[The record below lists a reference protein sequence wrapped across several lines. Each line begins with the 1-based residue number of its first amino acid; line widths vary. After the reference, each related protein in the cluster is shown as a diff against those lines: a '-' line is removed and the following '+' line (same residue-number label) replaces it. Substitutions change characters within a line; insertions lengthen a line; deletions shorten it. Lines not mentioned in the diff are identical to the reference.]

1 VLFRFLLFALGFL
14 AAPFVGIAVLML
26 FEDFGFDIPAIFGV
40 SVTVYLL
47 FYVGLGFWFRKRGV
61 LKLR

>member
-1 VLFRFLLFALGFL
+1 L

-26 FEDFGFDIPAIFGV
+26 FEDFGFDIPALFGV
-40 SVTVYLL
+40 SITVYLL
-47 FYVGLGFWFRKRGV
+47 FYVGLGFWFKKKGV

>member
-1 VLFRFLLFALGFL
+1 LFALGFL

-40 SVTVYLL
+40 SITVYLL
-47 FYVGLGFWFRKRGV
+47 FYVGLGFWFKKKGV
-61 LKLR
+61 LKLG